1 MYVQPIP
8 FLGEP
13 SSTPAELLLLLLL
26 HIQKQSIVLI
36 EEDQTVWDNIEDNV
50 GKGGDTE

>member
-1 MYVQPIP
+1 MCVQPTP

-13 SSTPAELLLLLLL
+13 SSTPAELLLL